1 MDFPISDISPHQS
14 ESTCINYWLAV
25 LFNGISWYWSMQRL
39 HLVWFIHGSF
49 RLSRAGLSRNI
60 ILPHPASRRV
70 VRGRLQKID
79 DVCPVSTPLPSGEPE
94 KSADTDLEVVAV
106 STTVTS
112 EEQSS
117 VLASTTAV
125 PLTAASSLPDKTVSL
140 LQHSSSTTSAEKG

>member
-1 MDFPISDISPHQS
+1 MI
-14 ESTCINYWLAV
+14 
-25 LFNGISWYWSMQRL
+25 
-39 HLVWFIHGSF
+39 
-49 RLSRAGLSRNI
+49 I
-60 ILPHPASRRV
+60 ILPHPVSRRV

-106 STTVTS
+106 STTVTG

-125 PLTAASSLPDKTVSL
+125 PLTAPSSLPDKTSL
-140 LQHSSSTTSAEKG
+140 LQQSSSTTSAENG